1 MIPTHIP
8 ASSSVLGTFPNLITY
23 IKIKNTLLALVYR
36 AFTGPRGPT
45 DEALTIDTP
54 PRVLR
59 MLLTVPIT
67 KKCAEIS
74 LIPLK

>member
-1 MIPTHIP
+1 MPTHIP
-8 ASSSVLGTFPNLITY
+8 ASSRVLGTFPNLITY

-45 DEALTIDTP
+45 DEAFTIDTP